1 MVQEIYAEATGE
13 KVVEQV
19 QNKLSSVLDK
29 FKEEQIPDLEELQF
43 EPVTMKQAKSL
54 MDNRLNK
61 FKLVES
67 IFA

>member
-1 MVQEIYAEATGE
+1 MVQEIYAEANGE

-19 QNKLSSVLDK
+19 QNKLAAALDK

-43 EPVTMKQAKSL
+43 EPINMKQAKSL